1 MPTPSSF
8 LGTIS
13 GGINV
18 RLHVI
23 VKHFHS
29 MRTVF
34 SLFIL
39 IEAAD
44 SESSLDYVFT
54 HAMQPLLR

>member
-8 LGTIS
+8 LGSIS

-23 VKHFHS
+23 VKHFQS

-34 SLFIL
+34 SLFTL
-39 IEAAD
+39 IEAAAR
-44 SESSLDYVFT
+44 ESPLDEVFT